1 MLGFMVLIMLCEFL
15 KIYFEINESE
25 ICLTRVCISVV
36 RFFPEVSKALKNKKK
51 KPRSTYIISF
61 TNITTLGLKWTLYIL
76 ACIKTVKQGPVEKG
90 IRGYKST
97 EAERG

>member
-36 RFFPEVSKALKNKKK
+36 RFFPEVSKALKNKK
-51 KPRSTYIISF
+51 RNLEVHI
-61 TNITTLGLKWTLYIL
+61 LYHLQI
-76 ACIKTVKQGPVEKG
+76 
-90 IRGYKST
+90 
-97 EAERG
+97 